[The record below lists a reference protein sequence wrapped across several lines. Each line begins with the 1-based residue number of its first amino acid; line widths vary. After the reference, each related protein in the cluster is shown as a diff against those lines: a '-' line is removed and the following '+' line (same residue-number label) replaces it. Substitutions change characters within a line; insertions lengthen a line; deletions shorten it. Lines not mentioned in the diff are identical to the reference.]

1 MLDTV
6 GRKSFLNHSWKYG
19 HTPSTQ
25 TLIQCIKYLLAHL
38 VLRRSRGSCP
48 SCSFA
53 DPEPRAVMC
62 THPEPPPISW
72 TFLLPLLTR
81 TFFDH
86 YISSK
91 CCIITIPC
99 PPSVRSSSPASEASA
114 GLPLCKL
121 GPCLHESPNTNHAWL
136 ILEEWI
142 RLLLV
147 KEILHN
153 SIPYLSSVKSKEFLA
168 SPGM

>member
-1 MLDTV
+1 
-6 GRKSFLNHSWKYG
+6 
-19 HTPSTQ
+19 
-25 TLIQCIKYLLAHL
+25 
-38 VLRRSRGSCP
+38 
-48 SCSFA
+48 
-53 DPEPRAVMC
+53 MC

-86 YISSK
+86 YISGK

-99 PPSVRSSSPASEASA
+99 PSSVRSSSPASEASA

-147 KEILHN
+147 KEILHD
-153 SIPYLSSVKSKEFLA
+153 SIPYHFKCQAKIISCITWHVMTVSFSMKELLVCHYTA
-168 SPGM
+168 SLLQNNFYRTVNFSCRFFE